1 MLYIDFNAHDT
12 PSQPH
17 LRFRHIHDQV
27 LRPVL
32 QGVQG
37 LRDQI
42 PQARD
47 GEGGS
52 DECGGRRRPTRRRAV
67 RRDRVQQ
74 QRQAMQE
81 PVDKD
86 VSRGDYLSRRGKGRK
101 TERNSL
107 QANCDRGYNFRNRS
121 AHVIHIAESEEQHVQ
136 INGDLAT
143 SRYFLRAN

>member
-1 MLYIDFNAHDT
+1 MQQTSILTRTILPPPT
-12 PSQPH
+12 PS
-17 LRFRHIHDQV
+17 FQV

-52 DECGGRRRPTRRRAV
+52 DECGGRRRPTRRCAV

-74 QRQAMQE
+74 QRQTLQE

-86 VSRGDYLSRRGKGRK
+86 VSSGDHLSRRGKGRK

-107 QANCDRGYNFRNRS
+107 QANCYRGYNFRNGS
-121 AHVIHIAESEEQHVQ
+121 AHVIQKWKVKSKMCRSTVTLLPL
-136 INGDLAT
+136 DT
-143 SRYFLRAN
+143 F